1 MQKTATFTTLGLL
14 VAGLAGS
21 LFAADGPA
29 KPKYTTKEIMK
40 AINKG
45 DDSICKK
52 ITKGVASKEEIAKM
66 VACYKELPLNEPP
79 KGSAASWKEKTS
91 ALAKAAEAVGK
102 NEPGAL
108 EKFKQ
113 AVNCK
118 ACHSEHK
125 PD

>member
-1 MQKTATFTTLGLL
+1 MKNKAALITVAL
-14 VAGLAGS
+14 VATGLSWS
-21 LFAADGPA
+21 LFAADSQP
-29 KPKYTTKEIMK
+29 KPKFTTKEIMK

-52 ITKGVASKEEIAKM
+52 VTKGTASKEELEKLI
-66 VACYKELPLNEPP
+66 ACYKELPLNEPP
-79 KGSAASWKEKTS
+79 KGSAASWKEKSS
-91 ALAKAAEAVGK
+91 ALAKAAEALGK

>member
-1 MQKTATFTTLGLL
+1 MKNKAAVITVALLATGLS
-14 VAGLAGS
+14 VS
-21 LFAADGPA
+21 LLAADSKS

-52 ITKGVASKEEIAKM
+52 ITKGTASKEEIAKM
-66 VACYKELPLNEPP
+66 IACYKELPLNEPP
-79 KGSAASWKEKTS
+79 KGSAASWKEKSS
-91 ALAKAAEAVGK
+91 ALVKAAEALGK

>member
-1 MQKTATFTTLGLL
+1 MKNQAALITIAL
-14 VAGLAGS
+14 VATGLSWS
-21 LFAADGPA
+21 LFAADSQP
-29 KPKYTTKEIMK
+29 KPKFTTKEIMK

-52 ITKGVASKEEIAKM
+52 VTKGTASKEEIAKL

-79 KGSAASWKEKTS
+79 KGSAASWKEKSS
-91 ALAKAAEAVGK
+91 ALAKAAEALAK
-102 NEPGAL
+102 DEPGAL